1 MRSDFEEW
9 IRESKLKQRVIHW
22 MTSENQWLCLV
33 YPLLLSFPFYCR
45 ASDVYISAP
54 SPSSPFHHSAAPPS
68 PNSPPCSWLPFPS
81 WHHLSWA
88 ARAHCP
94 LIRYARSDAADP
106 GKTSL
111 CPTAARERSCPQ
123 KPETNRTVPLQ
134 TSFDQPLKS

>member
-1 MRSDFEEW
+1 MRSDFKEW

-33 YPLLLSFPFYCR
+33 YPLLLSFPFHCR

-54 SPSSPFHHSAAPPS
+54 SPSSPFQHSAAPPS

-94 LIRYARSDAADP
+94 LIRYARSDAAAP
-106 GKTSL
+106 
-111 CPTAARERSCPQ
+111 PTREKQAFVPRRLERGVARRSRRLIARFHC
-123 KPETNRTVPLQ
+123 KPLLTNL
-134 TSFDQPLKS
+134 